1 MRYVRSFKRFEILS
15 ESNERIFSEL
25 DKKKMWGWHRSF
37 ANRYY
42 KDEQAALA
50 DVMRVVGLEN
60 DSSWGKLFG
69 KEDPKYVASLFD
81 YVNTPKGVQIKP
93 KVKPPASGTDN
104 DLIRRQKN
112 LWEFVHGIEMGRY
125 FSKVQYIETRDRRI
139 IGTEKV
145 HDENVQE
152 IMNKLKSGDPLPPIL
167 LDYDY
172 GILDGHHRWE
182 AAKRLRIKKI
192 PVVVYENPGYV
203 GTS

>member
-1 MRYVRSFKRFEILS
+1 
-15 ESNERIFSEL
+15 
-25 DKKKMWGWHRSF
+25 
-37 ANRYY
+37 
-42 KDEQAALA
+42 
-50 DVMRVVGLEN
+50 
-60 DSSWGKLFG
+60 
-69 KEDPKYVASLFD
+69 
-81 YVNTPKGVQIKP
+81 
-93 KVKPPASGTDN
+93 
-104 DLIRRQKN
+104 
-112 LWEFVHGIEMGRY
+112 
-125 FSKVQYIETRDRRI
+125 
-139 IGTEKV
+139 V

>member
-1 MRYVRSFKRFEILS
+1 MRLVR
-15 ESNERIFSEL
+15 
-25 DKKKMWGWHRSF
+25 
-37 ANRYY
+37 
-42 KDEQAALA
+42 
-50 DVMRVVGLEN
+50 LEN

-69 KEDPKYVASLFD
+69 KEDPKHVASLFD

-93 KVKPPASGTDN
+93 KVKPPAPGRREIEYDTDN

-112 LWEFVHGIEMGRY
+112 LWEFVHGIEIGRH

-139 IGTEKV
+139 IGTEEV

-203 GTS
+203 STS